1 MNSGSTPTPANYFD
15 DLATP
20 GIEELKLQLEELV
33 LQGTISPEEA
43 RTYMQESSSMNN
55 IKEDPNL
62 KKQQMGA
69 LSALEEL
76 GQGGLTDMD
85 RADINRVQTQSDTA
99 SRGKRD
105 AIMQNAQARG
115 MGGSGMSIMAQLQ
128 NQQDAASNQSQ
139 RDMDITALSKNRS
152 LDALIQGG
160 NLAGNMQNQ
169 NFNQQAQVAG
179 ANDAISRFNA
189 QNMQNQNNL
198 NVGNRNAAQEA
209 NLANRQSIA
218 NANVGTRNQEQQN
231 NKGLIQQR
239 FNNELSK
246 RGMAQGAASEAAKI
260 QGANSAAQANANN
273 QNIAMGA
280 GMASGGLGYL
290 AAQEAAKKKRDG
302 GY

>member
-1 MNSGSTPTPANYFD
+1 MNSGKTPSVKDYYG
-15 DLATP
+15 DLVLPDT
-20 GIEELKLQLEELV
+20 ESMKLQLEELV
-33 LQGTISPEEA
+33 SQGTISPEEA
-43 RTYMQESSSMNN
+43 QTYMQESSAMNN
-55 IKEDPNL
+55 IQSDPNL

-209 NLANRQSIA
+209 NLANRQSIS
-218 NANVGTRNQEQQN
+218 NANVGARNQAQQF
-231 NKGLIQQR
+231 NKGILQQQ

-246 RGMAQGAASEAAKI
+246 KSGQSGVAASNANIEAQNNAAK
-260 QGANSAAQANANN
+260 AAAAN
-273 QNIAMGA
+273 QNMSMVA
-280 GMASGGLGYL
+280 GVASGGLGYL

-302 GY
+302 GS

>member
-1 MNSGSTPTPANYFD
+1 MNSKNTPQVEDYYTNLQLPNTD
-15 DLATP
+15 DMQ
-20 GIEELKLQLEELV
+20 IQLEELV
-33 LQGTISPEEA
+33 AQGTISPEEA
-43 RTYMQESSSMNN
+43 RTFMQESSSMNN

-218 NANVGTRNQEQQN
+218 NANVGTRNQAQQL
-231 NKGLIQQR
+231 NKGLIQQQ

-246 RGMAQGAASEAAKI
+246 KAAQSGVASTNANI

-273 QNIAMGA
+273 QTISMGA
-280 GMASGGLGYL
+280 TLGSGGIGYL

>member
-1 MNSGSTPTPANYFD
+1 MNSGKTPSVKDYYG
-15 DLATP
+15 DLVLPDT
-20 GIEELKLQLEELV
+20 ESMKLQLEELV
-33 LQGTISPEEA
+33 SQGTISPEEA
-43 RTYMQESSSMNN
+43 QTYMQESSAMNN
-55 IKEDPNL
+55 IQSDPNL

-179 ANDAISRFNA
+179 ANDAISRFNT

-198 NVGNRNAAQEA
+198 NVENRNNAQA
-209 NLANRQSIA
+209 MNLANKQSIS
-218 NANVGTRNQEQQN
+218 NANVGTRNQAQQL
-231 NKGLIQQR
+231 NKGLIQQQ

-246 RGMAQGAASEAAKI
+246 KAAQSGVASTNANI
-260 QGANSAAQANANN
+260 QGQNSAAQANANN

>member
-1 MNSGSTPTPANYFD
+1 MNSGKTPSVKDYYG
-15 DLATP
+15 DLVLPDT
-20 GIEELKLQLEELV
+20 ESMKLQLEELV
-33 LQGTISPEEA
+33 SQGTISPEEA
-43 RTYMQESSSMNN
+43 QTYMQESSAMNN
-55 IKEDPNL
+55 IQSDPNL

-218 NANVGTRNQEQQN
+218 NANVGTRNQAQQL
-231 NKGLIQQR
+231 NKGLIQQQ

-246 RGMAQGAASEAAKI
+246 KAAQSGVASTNANI

-273 QNIAMGA
+273 QTISMGA
-280 GMASGGLGYL
+280 TLGSGGIGYL